1 MATMNIEN
9 GKRIDELVLLNT
21 LTADAVFAV
30 NDQNL
35 TRKITLTNLR
45 AAFNGDTADSNKNNL
60 YYSVEKADELYGQ
73 IRDDIGKLNLE
84 LSNMEDRIGQ
94 IYNEFGGDLSE
105 FKKEIENVIAELRL
119 SDTNI
124 NNRITTEV
132 NRINGEITNLNTR
145 ITNETTRVN
154 GEISR
159 LDKSIETTN
168 TRITTETTRID
179 GEIKKTNDKLDE
191 EVERLDGDIAT
202 INSTIQNIQ
211 SDIGDINTEISNI
224 KSRLGTAETDIDNI
238 QQILGSITSITIG
251 KDAPSNLANG
261 AIYLQYFD

>member
-154 GEISR
+154 GEIER
-159 LDKSIETTN
+159 LN

-179 GEIKKTNDKLDE
+179 GEIKKTNDKLAE
-191 EVERLDGDIAT
+191 EVQRLDGDIAT

-211 SDIGDINTEISNI
+211 GDIEDINTEISNI
-224 KSRLGTAETDIDNI
+224 KSRLDTAETDIDNI